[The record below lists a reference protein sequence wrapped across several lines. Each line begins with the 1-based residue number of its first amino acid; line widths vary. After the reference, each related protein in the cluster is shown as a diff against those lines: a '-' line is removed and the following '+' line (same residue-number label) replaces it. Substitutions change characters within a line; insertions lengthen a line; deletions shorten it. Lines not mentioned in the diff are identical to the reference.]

1 MPAAQAVEALV
12 HEYGRLVFHTIHGL
26 TGDWEESRDL
36 TQHTFLQALKSIDAA
51 RAKSGTQ
58 FQPKAWLL
66 SIAVNTVRMQQRR
79 HSLFRFIPFSRIQ
92 QEEQQKKG
100 HEADLDILND
110 YAAPLQPTGYGAT
123 ESVNPE
129 SLVTE
134 RDAVQRTMAGLSETL
149 RVCLILS
156 VIGNF
161 STAEIASML
170 DLEEAA
176 VRQRLARARKQFQQL
191 YALESG
197 EEVTTALSPNEGLKA
212 NENLK
217 DQKQARK
224 YTGKQQNPVER
235 VENRLSTE
243 ESQPTQQRRKYAER
257 LSGNPAI
264 TPLW

>member
-12 HEYGRLVFHTIHGL
+12 HEYGRLIFHTIYGL
-26 TGDWEESRDL
+26 TGDWEESLDL
-36 TQHTFLQALKSIDAA
+36 TQHTFLQALKSIDAVRFKSD
-51 RAKSGTQ
+51 RA
-58 FQPKAWLL
+58 FHAKAWLL
-66 SIAVNTVRMQQRR
+66 SIALNAVRKQRRR
-79 HSLFRFIPFSRIQ
+79 HSLFRFIPFSHIQ
-92 QEEQQKKG
+92 REEQQEKG
-100 HEADLDILND
+100 YEADLDILNS
-110 YAAPLQPTGYGAT
+110 YAAPLQPGGYGAT

-134 RDAVQRTMAGLSETL
+134 RDAVQRTMARISEPL
-149 RVCLILS
+149 RICLLLS

-176 VRQRLARARKQFQQL
+176 VRQRLARAKKQFQQF

-197 EEVTTALSPNEGLKA
+197 EEATTAILPNEGLKA

-217 DQKQARK
+217 NSKQTGK
-224 YTGKQQNPVER
+224 YTGKQQDSVER
-235 VENRLSTE
+235 VETQLSAE
-243 ESQPTQQRRKYAER
+243 ESQPTQRRKYAER

-264 TPLW
+264 TSLW